1 MNIFQES
8 RCSILAVLL
17 LFLLQ
22 VSRADPDVQVH
33 KAVGDS
39 LDLIADYPKE
49 GLEVKWTYNG
59 TEFAEYEKDQFKRVK
74 RPLFHERLKMN
85 KDNISITIEDLKLQD
100 SGSFSIVAERKAD
113 QPPTKHIVLHV
124 HDLIRDVQIEF
135 SESWLES
142 RNVCVFRLRCLAS
155 GDPNPS
161 YSWSGDL
168 VETGQYQNI
177 SLRPAESATLT
188 CTANNTVSIKQTV
201 VCTEKSAGTGQISV
215 LKILS
220 FLLAT
225 SPYLLA
231 TVVLL
236 YKCYRARV
244 SSAEDQSQY
253 AVTEE
258 ETSI

>member
-39 LDLIADYPKE
+39 LDLIANYSKE
-49 GLEVKWTYNG
+49 GLAVQWEYNEN
-59 TEFAEYEKDQFKRVK
+59 TFAEYENDQIKLVK

-100 SGSFSIVAERKAD
+100 SGSFSIFAENKAG
-113 QPPTKHIVLHV
+113 QLPTKVIVLHA
-124 HDLIRDVQIEF
+124 HDLIRDVQIEL
-135 SESWLES
+135 SDSWLES
-142 RNVCVFRLRCLAS
+142 RNMCVFHLRCLAS

-188 CTANNTVSIKQTV
+188 CTANNTVSIKHTIQTV
-201 VCTEKSAGTGQISV
+201 ECTG
-215 LKILS
+215 
-220 FLLAT
+220 
-225 SPYLLA
+225 
-231 TVVLL
+231 
-236 YKCYRARV
+236 
-244 SSAEDQSQY
+244 
-253 AVTEE
+253 
-258 ETSI
+258 

>member
-39 LDLIADYPKE
+39 LDLIADYTKE
-49 GLEVKWTYNG
+49 GLAVQWEYNG

-74 RPLFHERLKMN
+74 SPLFHERLKMY

-100 SGSFSIVAERKAD
+100 SGIFTIVAERKAD
-113 QPPTKHIVLHV
+113 QFPTKTIVLHV

-135 SESWLES
+135 SDSWLES
-142 RNVCVFRLRCLAS
+142 KNMCVFHLWCLAS

-168 VETGQYQNI
+168 VETGQNLNI
-177 SLRPAESATLT
+177 SRRPAESATLT
-188 CTANNTVSIKQTV
+188 CTANNTVSIKNTHKTV
-201 VCTEKSAGTGQISV
+201 VCTG
-215 LKILS
+215 
-220 FLLAT
+220 
-225 SPYLLA
+225 
-231 TVVLL
+231 
-236 YKCYRARV
+236 
-244 SSAEDQSQY
+244 
-253 AVTEE
+253 
-258 ETSI
+258 